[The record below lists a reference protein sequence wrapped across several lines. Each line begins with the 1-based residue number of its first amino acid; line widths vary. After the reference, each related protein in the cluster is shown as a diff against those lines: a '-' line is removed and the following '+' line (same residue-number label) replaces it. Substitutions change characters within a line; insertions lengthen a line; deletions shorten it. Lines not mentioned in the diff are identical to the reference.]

1 MLMEG
6 YRMLQKATGYITAIL
21 VFLTSFFQTLFTP
34 DVIRIDFDSTV
45 GEMKPVHNIGRMP
58 EYVTDSEVNRLFTE
72 ANMTSCRTHDINCTD
87 IHRIFPDFSK
97 DVNDESSYNF
107 AECDSVLES
116 IVDTGMEP
124 FFRLGISWSNPVTD
138 REYLV
143 PPADYTKW
151 AQICEHIILHYN
163 EGWADGFDYN
173 VKYWE
178 IWNEPENSDDI
189 SDNHFWIGT
198 DEEFFRFYDTAA
210 KYLKNR
216 FPDLKIG
223 GYGSCGFYA
232 LTKTNAVNTGATPRN
247 QYFVTYF
254 LNFLDYIKEHNSPM
268 DFFTWHSYTTT
279 EKNARYI
286 DYVREKLSKA
296 GYGEAEIICDEWN
309 YNPMENDRIDRRY
322 GANQTSMLIMFQNK
336 GLDMAHYYDGDD
348 DGQLWAGLFVNGRQ
362 PSSAY
367 YGFWAF
373 GQMYKLGNQAE
384 IKNLWLPADLYAV
397 AASGEGGQALLISN
411 VSEKRDRKLK
421 IDAGKYTIEKCMTV
435 NKNCEWTEIPLPD
448 KIESGS
454 MLYITFKK

>member
-1 MLMEG
+1 MI
-6 YRMLQKATGYITAIL
+6 QKVTAVFTAIL
-21 VFLTSFFQTLFTP
+21 TFLTAFSQTLFTP
-34 DVIRIDFDSTV
+34 NLIRIDFDNIV
-45 GEMKPVHNIGRMP
+45 DEIRPVHNIGRMP
-58 EYVTDSEVNRLFTE
+58 EYVTGSEVNSLFTK

-97 DVNDESSYNF
+97 DVNDENSYNF
-107 AECDSVLES
+107 TECDSVIAS

-124 FFRLGISWSNPVTD
+124 FFRLGICWSNPVTE
-138 REYLV
+138 REHLM

-151 AQICEHIILHYN
+151 SQICEHVIRHYN
-163 EGWADGFDYN
+163 EGWADGFNYGIE
-173 VKYWE
+173 YWE

-189 SDNHFWIGT
+189 ADNHFWMGS
-198 DEEFFRFYDTAA
+198 DEEFFRLYDTAA
-210 KYLKNR
+210 KYLKDK
-216 FPDLKIG
+216 FPSLKIG

-254 LNFLDYIKEHNSPM
+254 QNFLSYIKEHNSPM
-268 DFFTWHSYTTT
+268 DFFSWHSYTTT
-279 EKNARYI
+279 GKNARYI
-286 DYVREKLSKA
+286 DYVRENLAKA

-309 YNPMENDRIDRRY
+309 YNPMENDKIDRRY

-373 GQMYKLGNQAE
+373 GQLYKLGSQAK
-384 IKNLWLPADLYAV
+384 IKNLWLPEDLYAL
-397 AASGEGGQALLISN
+397 AATGDDGKALLISN

-421 IDAGKYTIEKCMTV
+421 IDAGDYTVDKCMTV
-435 NKNCEWTEIPLPD
+435 NENCEWVEISLPD

-454 MLYITFKK
+454 MLYVTFK

>member
-1 MLMEG
+1 MI
-6 YRMLQKATGYITAIL
+6 QKAIGIFTAVL
-21 VFLTSFFQTLFTP
+21 AFLTSFSQTLFTP
-34 DVIRIDFDSTV
+34 NVIRVDFDNIV
-45 GEMKPVHNIGRMP
+45 DEMRPVHNIDRMP
-58 EYVTDSEVNRLFTE
+58 EYVVDSEVNSLFTG

-97 DVNDESSYNF
+97 DVNDENSYNF
-107 AECDSVLES
+107 AESDSALVA

-124 FFRLGISWSNPVTD
+124 FFRLGVSWSDPVAEHD
-138 REYLV
+138 HLV

-151 AQICEHIILHYN
+151 SQICEHIILHYN
-163 EGWADGFDYN
+163 EDWADGFKYGIE
-173 VKYWE
+173 YWE

-198 DEEFFRFYDTAA
+198 DEEFFRLYDTAA
-210 KYLKNR
+210 KYLKNK

-247 QYFVTYF
+247 QYFITYF
-254 LNFLDYIKEHNSPM
+254 QNFLSYIKEHNSPM

-286 DYVREKLSKA
+286 EYIRENLAKA

-309 YNPMENDRIDRRY
+309 YNPTENDKIDRRY
-322 GANQTSMLIMFQNK
+322 GANQTSMLIMFQNE

-373 GQMYKLGNQAE
+373 GQMYKLGHQAK
-384 IKNLWLPADLYAV
+384 ISNLWLPEDLYAV
-397 AASGEGGQALLISN
+397 AAAGEDGKALLISN

-421 IDAGKYTIEKCMTV
+421 IDAGDYTVDKCMTV
-435 NKNCEWTEIPLPD
+435 NENCEWVEIPLPD

-454 MLYITFKK
+454 MLYVIFK